1 MTDLAILGGSPARS
15 PTPRQWPVFD
25 GTDEALVLDALRSG
39 AWSRWDGTFTRRFEA
54 ALGEYLS
61 VKQVLAVSSGT
72 AALQVAL
79 RSCGVERGDEVI
91 VPAYGF
97 VAPVAAVLEC
107 GAIPVFADV
116 ELDSMCI
123 DPVDVESRVTPRTT
137 ALLPMHVGG
146 SCADLDGLLR
156 IAQRH
161 GLALIEDAALAL
173 GSRWRGRHVGTLGK
187 AGVFSFQA
195 EKNLAGGEGG
205 ALVTDDDGVY
215 ETAVSTHDYWKARL
229 FPQGG
234 WNERVWNFRIT
245 EVQSALLIGQLSR
258 LEQQTEIRYR
268 NGELLDSLLT
278 QLSHVVASR
287 PGRGTDRRSFGLYA
301 FRFEASPDAPLSKDE
316 IIRALVAEGVPAVGG
331 YARPVYENP
340 LFRDLAVG
348 TSQYPQLNEFRPA
361 ECAVAERLA
370 RTEAIWLSQQS
381 LLCETQTVHEIAA
394 GIRKVANG
402 VEDLYLARERERP

>member
-1 MTDLAILGGSPARS
+1 VTDLAILGGSPARS
-15 PTPRQWPVFD
+15 PTKTQWPVFD
-25 GTDEALVLDALRSG
+25 GTDEALVLEALRSG

-54 ALGEYLS
+54 DLGEYLN
-61 VKQVLAVSSGT
+61 VKRVLAVSSGT

-116 ELDSMCI
+116 ELDSMCL
-123 DPVDVESRVTPRTT
+123 DPTDVERRVTPRTT

-146 SCADLDGLLR
+146 SCADLEGLLR
-156 IAQRH
+156 IARHH

-173 GSRWRGRHVGTLGK
+173 GSRWGGRKVGTLGK

-229 FPQGG
+229 FPQEG
-234 WNERVWNFRIT
+234 WNQRVWNFRIT

-268 NGELLDSLLT
+268 NGELLDGLLT
-278 QLSHVVASR
+278 QLPHVVASR
-287 PGRGTDRRSFGLYA
+287 PAPGTGRRSFGLYA
-301 FRFEASPDAPLSKDE
+301 FRFEAALDAPISKDE
-316 IIRALVAEGVPAVGG
+316 IIRALVAEGVPAVAG
-331 YARPVYENP
+331 YARPIYENP
-340 LFRDLAVG
+340 LFRDLEVG
-348 TSQYPQLNEFRPA
+348 ISQYPQLSEFRPSV
-361 ECAVAERLA
+361 CAVAERLA

-381 LLCETQTVHEIAA
+381 LLCEPQTVYEIAA

-402 VEDLYLARERERP
+402 VEALYLARGREKP